1 MTDAQVDTAK
11 KVYEIFVEAG
21 TLVDPDMPE
30 PKRWRAL
37 SEKDQKTWGL
47 FASLFLSAFPD
58 GPPDPGKK

>member
-11 KVYEIFVEAG
+11 KVYEFFVEAG

-30 PKRWRAL
+30 PKRWRDL
-37 SEKDQKTWGL
+37 PEKDQKTWAI
-47 FASLFLSAFPD
+47 FTHTVLSAFPD